1 VRTGVYGFGQ
11 HIIRNNS
18 NLKLGGASG
27 VLFSRSTNVADG
39 FRLARRAVGAVSLTV
54 TIENNGGHAISCSAS
69 ALITG
74 DLSSISDVDCANVE
88 AGARTE
94 TDKVSLTPVTLDI
107 PRSKELLRRAKTARP
122 D

>member
-1 VRTGVYGFGQ
+1 MARRRALARPDHLHRCCLFSSRGVRTGVYGFGQ

-39 FRLARRAVGAVSLTV
+39 FRL
-54 TIENNGGHAISCSAS
+54 
-69 ALITG
+69 
-74 DLSSISDVDCANVE
+74 LSSISDVDCANVE